1 MIDTIYL
8 IIAFV
13 LGALFAALLVYNRFL
28 SGGAYI
34 STTALKDKYMSKDV
48 FNEIQNQLD
57 NFKNEVEA
65 KTLKIIDLNKDLA
78 SQEQININ
86 LDEKLGAQKE
96 ELMTLQKR
104 FQTEFENIAN
114 RLLEE
119 KGQRFSQQS
128 QTQLNDLLN
137 PLRDKIKDF
146 ELNIERKFVEETQQR
161 TTLKTEIENL
171 RQLNQQLS
179 QDANNLVSA
188 LRGDSKTQGDWG
200 ELQLELLLE
209 KAGLLRGVHFHIQ
222 NSFADQNGAQKRP
235 DFIIQL
241 PDNKQVIIDSK
252 VSLTAYEQFFNAQDT
267 ALKPRF
273 LKAHNDSLR
282 NHVKGLSDK
291 SYEQLYQINSPDY
304 VLMFV
309 PIEPALNVALQDD
322 PRLFTDALEK
332 NVVIVT
338 ATTLLATM
346 RTVSFIW
353 KQENQKKNVLEIA
366 RQSGMLYDKFV
377 AFIEDLKIIGL
388 RLDSAQT
395 AYHDAMN
402 KLNDSRKYGDTL
414 IGRAEKIR
422 ELGAKASKKLPK
434 DMIETHN
441 ESIETNT
448 EYLVESTNAE

>member
-1 MIDTIYL
+1 MDTVYL
-8 IIAFV
+8 LMAFI
-13 LGALFAALLVYNRFL
+13 LGSLFAALLVYNRFL
-28 SGGAYI
+28 SGGAYV
-34 STTALKDKYMSKDV
+34 SASNVKERYVSKDI
-48 FNEIQNQLD
+48 FSEIQNQLD
-57 NFKNEVEA
+57 NFKKEVEA

-86 LDEKLGAQKE
+86 LDEKLGVQKE
-96 ELMTLQKR
+96 ELLSLQKR
-104 FQTEFENIAN
+104 FQVEFENIAN
-114 RLLEE
+114 KLLEE
-119 KGQRFSQQS
+119 KGQRFNHQS
-128 QTQLNDLLN
+128 QSQLNDLLN

-146 ELNIERKFVEETQQR
+146 ELNIERKFIEETQQR

-171 RQLNQQLS
+171 RHLNQQLS
-179 QDANNLVSA
+179 QDASNLVAA

-222 NSFADQNGAQKRP
+222 NSYADQNGAQKRP

-252 VSLTAYEQFFNAQDT
+252 VSLTAYEQFFNTQDT

-273 LKAHNDSLR
+273 LKSHIDSLR
-282 NHVKGLSDK
+282 NHIKGLSDK

-304 VLMFV
+304 VIMFV

-322 PRLFTDALEK
+322 HRLFTDALEK

-377 AFIEDLKIIGL
+377 AFIEDLKSIGQ
-388 RLDSAQT
+388 RLDSAQS

-434 DMIETHN
+434 DMLDN
-441 ESIETNT
+441 DV
-448 EYLVESTNAE
+448 EYLLEETP